1 MPVYTYR
8 CENGHVHEDLKS
20 VSERHENACPEC
32 GVTAK
37 LEITPVHLDYLH
49 AGVDTGFPTLAAK
62 WDKLQRNKGK
72 GKTWDSNNTRYGG
85 EYERKR

>member
-8 CENGHVHEDLKS
+8 CKKGHVHEELKGI
-20 VSERHENACPEC
+20 SERATNKCPEC

-49 AGVDTGFPTLAAK
+49 AGVDTGFPTLARK
-62 WDKLQRNKGK
+62 WDKLQKAKASGK
-72 GKTWDSNNTRYGG
+72 VWDSNNLRYGG
-85 EYERKR
+85 EYERSK